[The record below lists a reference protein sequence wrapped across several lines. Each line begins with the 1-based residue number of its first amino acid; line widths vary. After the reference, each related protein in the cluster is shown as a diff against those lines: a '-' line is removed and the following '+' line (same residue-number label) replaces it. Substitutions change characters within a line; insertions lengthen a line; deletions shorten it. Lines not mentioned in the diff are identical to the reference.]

1 MGACCCKNPTS
12 SVAMVA
18 GEGVES
24 IPQGGEGSG
33 GAPTSSTFSGPSA
46 CPLTLPGHSEGET
59 ATVASMP
66 LALDSADKI
75 GAEGHFERGDGSD
88 ELSSDTWPSLHA
100 RVWRRRGGVSG
111 ETPSRALTAAMWQW
125 RQPPWESPEEWQV
138 LRRVL
143 CGHPLFAA
151 CRDDASML
159 RDVMEVFE
167 RQETQPGEVIASP
180 GDSCAFHVVVKGQAV
195 ADVGDGDAV
204 IAQAKN
210 KRQEWAVGDYFGSEG
225 LLYVLNPD
233 DEGAAVC
240 AAGHPDASSPTATW
254 RLNRMLYQM
263 LMRTFYDD
271 AHLQLM
277 KYLFQ
282 SPLFQHLSRAQIRHL
297 CEKAEMVTWDTSAR
311 LLQRGEV
318 PTSLFLLISGTVAL
332 MHVQRGGGGH
342 AGVPRVQSIV
352 LGAGDCVGDAELL
365 LLHRAADEEDVTT
378 ASKRLI
384 AMHSLCT
391 YAVQKPVQAI
401 RIPIEDLLAV
411 LSGHDLQHMRE
422 RSRSVRELELWQ
434 RQAQMPGGL
443 RSLVDECLVLNI
455 SNPNS
460 DSDSDSDEDSL
471 VLQGG
476 PGVAA
481 SPLSRRLSDDASQDV
496 FVKGADA
503 TAFFLEQMFSRQTY
517 RRADGRERGLSM
529 ATFAPR
535 QRYLVGTVLFHVE
548 YAASGNGM
556 MRASGGLPP
565 SDDGKGAASTA
576 GSSAA
581 AGSRK
586 SHGCLYAVFSGE
598 VTVVNSDTGE
608 AIYSVSRGNTL
619 GEEALLAPLRCCSAT
634 NPLRTHAVV
643 SSSDGCEV
651 FELSRRAFK
660 EFLQRPYCE
669 ALRDFCSVFCVFPF
683 AWCFPQHYWHFLF
696 NCTTEREAVGGD
708 LIGVRGA
715 DCKCVSLILD
725 GRLDAYARS
734 SAADSGGKEQDH
746 DEETSVA
753 SFAAGDI
760 VGGWEVMEGRPCNV
774 AYVCVCRTR
783 MLCVPAES
791 FAGLFRPAMPYLRL
805 MWSERR
811 YKRVMV
817 VSATEG

>member
-1 MGACCCKNPTS
+1 
-12 SVAMVA
+12 
-18 GEGVES
+18 
-24 IPQGGEGSG
+24 
-33 GAPTSSTFSGPSA
+33 
-46 CPLTLPGHSEGET
+46 
-59 ATVASMP
+59 
-66 LALDSADKI
+66 
-75 GAEGHFERGDGSD
+75 
-88 ELSSDTWPSLHA
+88 
-100 RVWRRRGGVSG
+100 
-111 ETPSRALTAAMWQW
+111 MWQW

-277 KYLFQ
+277 KYF
-282 SPLFQHLSRAQIRHL
+282 SSRRSFSI
-297 CEKAEMVTWDTSAR
+297 
-311 LLQRGEV
+311 
-318 PTSLFLLISGTVAL
+318 SL
-332 MHVQRGGGGH
+332 RGGGGH

-476 PGVAA
+476 PA
-481 SPLSRRLSDDASQDV
+481 RLSDDASQDV

-651 FELSRRAFK
+651 FELSWRAFK